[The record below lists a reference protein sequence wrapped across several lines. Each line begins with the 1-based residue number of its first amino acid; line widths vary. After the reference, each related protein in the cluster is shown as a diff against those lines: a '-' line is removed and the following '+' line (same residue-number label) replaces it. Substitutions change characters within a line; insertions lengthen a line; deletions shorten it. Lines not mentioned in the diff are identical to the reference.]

1 MWPRLGSLLVAVAVA
16 AAGGPAAACPPTRP
30 GSTFQCAKRYPL
42 PLPPT
47 PQPSEV
53 YVRAT
58 GRFPTGAS
66 PARVSQYLRG
76 ALWLPWPAAPRDTPP
91 DPTRDSRPLR
101 FATPTEVTERDRAAT
116 DGSHLILLRGVGP
129 DDEGVMTV
137 DVDGTP
143 YVLSTCAIDRRRIAP
158 CLKLRPPAAPNV
170 PDAKNRFAQPPPR

>member
-1 MWPRLGSLLVAVAVA
+1 MSPRLGSLA
-16 AAGGPAAACPPTRP
+16 ALALAALTSLSPPAAACPPSANP
-30 GSTFQCAKRYPL
+30 CNKRYPI
-42 PLPPT
+42 PLPT

-76 ALWLPWPAAPRDTPP
+76 ALWLPWPAAPRDAPP
-91 DPTRDSRPLR
+91 DPTRDWRPLR
-101 FATPTEVTERDRAAT
+101 FAAPTEVTERDRAGT
-116 DGSHLILLRGVGP
+116 DGTHLVLLRGVGP

-137 DVDGTP
+137 DIDGTP
-143 YVLSTCAIDRRRIAP
+143 YVLSTCTIDRRRIAP
-158 CLKLRPPAAPNV
+158 CLKLRPPAPPNV